1 MELHVYFKLQVF
13 FYTLTK
19 ALGQKFGIFS
29 FPPRFIVSRNDCCT
43 TNRVPASA
51 ILSESALLLSDAVA
65 AKLLQSCPTLCDPKD
80 SSPPGSPSLGFSRQ
94 EHWSGLPFPSS
105 IQVVQSC
112 PTSSDPMDCSPPG
125 VSIHGIL
132 QARAL
137 EWVAIALSNL
147 LSTSSYVSYTCD
159 YIVIHAAF
167 LSLFLIFLN
176 PVCP

>member
-1 MELHVYFKLQVF
+1 MLCYAKSLQ
-13 FYTLTK
+13 L
-19 ALGQKFGIFS
+19 
-29 FPPRFIVSRNDCCT
+29 
-43 TNRVPASA
+43 
-51 ILSESALLLSDAVA
+51 
-65 AKLLQSCPTLCDPKD
+65 CPSLCDPKD

-125 VSIHGIL
+125 FSIHGIL

-176 PVCP
+176 PVCAGEGRGATITDRYVHQSVECQYKSQFLVAEGKCMTWY